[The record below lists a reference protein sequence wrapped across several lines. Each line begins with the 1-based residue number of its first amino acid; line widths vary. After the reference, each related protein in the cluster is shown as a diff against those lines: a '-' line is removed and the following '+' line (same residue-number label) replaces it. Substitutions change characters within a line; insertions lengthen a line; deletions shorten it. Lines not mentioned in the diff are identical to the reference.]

1 MEELTQAALA
11 KSSNE
16 NLAWRKSLPKNW
28 LNFMGTTLPPQTT
41 PQLLAN
47 PDHMSSQQDDRVAFL
62 KKIKENCVTL
72 TENIDKVLDNTSDL
86 MARTSLHERLPI
98 AVLKDEKSKVMSLEL
113 DSQVRLVRPGIAR
126 MLIENGKAVVYHLMA
141 NSKEMH
147 GNPLQPL
154 EFEIEDAGAIG
165 ILLASYPT
173 WVKVEDLPVENNL
186 STVKMEIC

>member
-1 MEELTQAALA
+1 
-11 KSSNE
+11 
-16 NLAWRKSLPKNW
+16 
-28 LNFMGTTLPPQTT
+28 
-41 PQLLAN
+41 
-47 PDHMSSQQDDRVAFL
+47 
-62 KKIKENCVTL
+62 
-72 TENIDKVLDNTSDL
+72 
-86 MARTSLHERLPI
+86 
-98 AVLKDEKSKVMSLEL
+98 
-113 DSQVRLVRPGIAR
+113 